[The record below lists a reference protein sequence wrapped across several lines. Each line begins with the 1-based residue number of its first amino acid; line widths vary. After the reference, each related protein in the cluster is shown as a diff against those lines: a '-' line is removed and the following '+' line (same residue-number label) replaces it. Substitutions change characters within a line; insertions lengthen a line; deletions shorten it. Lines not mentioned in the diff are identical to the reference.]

1 MAYAAIA
8 LGLLITLVHYY
19 SEEIGFRSRHI
30 RDELISFAAGVSLAY
45 IFITLL
51 PEFAIGDEILEKR
64 LMFIF
69 VLVGFTLLHLV
80 EKYIYQHVKKRR
92 QLYKDLA
99 IEDSVVSFA
108 YHFIVGIV
116 LVLFTQQDLR
126 LGILFFIPITLH
138 TAASTLPV
146 NAPKHQNMA
155 ALVASG
161 TLLGTIF
168 ATYTIAY
175 LTHVIFFPMMG
186 AMVGALL
193 FMITRHTLP
202 HGKRGSPV
210 LFVVGLLFYV
220 AVFLIAERIL
230 F

>member
-1 MAYAAIA
+1 MSQIA
-8 LGLLITLVHYY
+8 VILGLLISIVHFY
-19 SEEIGFRSRHI
+19 SEEIGFHSRHI

-64 LMFIF
+64 VLFIF
-69 VLVGFTLLHLV
+69 VLVGFTVLHIV
-80 EKYIYQHVKKRR
+80 EKYIYQHVKKKYA
-92 QLYKDLA
+92 LYTDLRM
-99 IEDSVVSFA
+99 EDSIVSFV
-108 YHFIVGIV
+108 YHLFIGII
-116 LVLFTQQDLR
+116 LVLFTKTDVR
-126 LGILFFIPITLH
+126 LGILFFVPITLH

-146 NAPKHQNMA
+146 NAPKHKTMA

-161 TLLGTIF
+161 TVLGAIL
-168 ATYTIAY
+168 ATYTIQY
-175 LTHVIFFPMMG
+175 ITHTMFFAMMG
-186 AMVGALL
+186 AVVGALL

-210 LFVVGLLFYV
+210 HFIIGLLFYI
-220 AVFLIAERIL
+220 AVFILTERLL